1 MIGIRSLTQI
11 HGDASRASYSA
22 YVTYRREADAL
33 EAIRAVDGETLD
45 GRIVRCTF
53 GTTKYCSMFLRAL
66 PCNNSAVRREGGEML
81 NCVFACVDC
90 IVNEFF
96 PPFKTDV
103 SQMRSDLSA

>member
-1 MIGIRSLTQI
+1 MSTQI

-66 PCNNSAVRREGGEML
+66 PCNNSAVWRGW
-81 NCVFACVDC
+81 
-90 IVNEFF
+90 
-96 PPFKTDV
+96 
-103 SQMRSDLSA
+103 